1 MTDVIAA
8 IVLAAG
14 NSSRMEG
21 DDKLWADLGGKPVVA
36 RSLESLI
43 ELAVLN
49 ILVIVSP
56 SSRHKELRKL
66 IRRPK
71 TLELRFVEGG
81 DRRQDSVAA
90 GIAAAA
96 EADWYLVHDGAR
108 QLATVELSAA
118 VLDAAR
124 LYGAAIPGV
133 PVTDTLKRVHD
144 NRKII
149 ETVNRTPLRAI
160 QTPQAFS
167 GDVLREAHKKIRG
180 DVTDDA
186 AMVEELGY
194 PVALVEGETTN
205 LKVTRKTDL
214 LIARTF
220 FEAKSNTQRGR

>member
-8 IVLAAG
+8 IVLAAE

-90 GIAAAA
+90 GIAAAS

-108 QLATVELSAA
+108 PLATVELSAA

>member
-1 MTDVIAA
+1 M
-8 IVLAAG
+8 
-14 NSSRMEG
+14 
-21 DDKLWADLGGKPVVA
+21 
-36 RSLESLI
+36 
-43 ELAVLN
+43 
-49 ILVIVSP
+49 
-56 SSRHKELRKL
+56 
-66 IRRPK
+66 
-71 TLELRFVEGG
+71 
-81 DRRQDSVAA
+81 
-90 GIAAAA
+90 
-96 EADWYLVHDGAR
+96 
-108 QLATVELSAA
+108 
-118 VLDAAR
+118 LDAAR

-186 AMVEELGY
+186 AMVEELGS

>member
-14 NSSRMEG
+14 SSSRMDG
-21 DDKLWADLGGKPVVA
+21 ADKLWADLCGEPVISRA
-36 RSLESLI
+36 LESLI
-43 ELAVLN
+43 ELDELN

-56 SSRHKELRKL
+56 SNRHADLRKL
-66 IRRPK
+66 IQRPK
-71 TLELRFVEGG
+71 KLELRFIEGG

-90 GIAAAA
+90 GVASAS

-108 QLATVELSAA
+108 PLATVELAAA

-124 LYGAAIPGV
+124 LHGAAIPGL

-144 NRKII
+144 DRQII

-167 GDVLREAHKKIRG
+167 GDLLREAHRKIRG
-180 DVTDDA
+180 DATDDA
-186 AMVEELGY
+186 TMVEKLGY
-194 PVALVEGETTN
+194 TVTLVEGEATN
-205 LKVTRKTDL
+205 LKVTRRTDL

-220 FEAKSNTQRGR
+220 FEAKNNTQR

>member
-1 MTDVIAA
+1 MTNITAA

-14 NSSRMEG
+14 NSTRMEG
-21 DDKLWADLGGKPVVA
+21 EDKLWADLCGEPVISRTLA
-36 RSLESLI
+36 SLI
-43 ELAVLN
+43 ELTELN

-56 SSRHKELRKL
+56 SNRHPELRRL
-66 IRRPK
+66 IRQPK
-71 TLELRFVEGG
+71 KLELRCVEGG

-90 GIAAAA
+90 GVAAAS

-108 QLATVELSAA
+108 PLATVELSAA

-124 LYGAAIPGV
+124 MHGAAIPGV

-144 NRKII
+144 DHQIA
-149 ETVNRTPLRAI
+149 ETVNRTLLRAI

-167 GDVLREAHKKIRG
+167 GDLLREAHNKIRD

-194 PVALVEGETTN
+194 TVTLVEGETTN
-205 LKVTRKTDL
+205 LKVTRQTDL
-214 LIARTF
+214 LIARSF
-220 FEAKSNTQRGR
+220 FEAKNTTQRGR